1 MKEIVTT
8 YCGVDIIKSLGFY
21 YPDVNTNVECT
32 SIEEVK
38 DWIEN
43 IWLYSQNN
51 IFQLADNMN
60 LCRNLVWNAFIFL
73 EK

>member
-8 YCGVDIIKSLGFY
+8 YYGVDIIKSLGFY